1 MKLATEITVNN
12 RISNTKEA
20 LYGKRSDFIASRRSD
35 FIALGLLLL
44 VPLLAI
50 GIPSL
55 LGYHVMMV
63 WDNQIQNLPLRVL
76 VGRDIAAGHL
86 PLWDPF
92 VWSGTP
98 LLGGFNAG
106 AFYPP
111 VLLFALLPSFAAWAL
126 TWILTYWISVVGMYL
141 LCRKLG
147 MSTLPAAV
155 AAATYSF
162 TGIMLQM
169 VVHVM
174 VIEADAWLPWMLLGI
189 EGLLYTIRGS
199 NHLPHYLKSQAKY
212 DEPQSDTAADE
223 TVSSQVNIE
232 TPALPWMKIVAWMIL
247 IASSLAMVIL
257 SGSTSSTAAA
267 VIVAGFVILWHTAQR
282 TPYIAVR
289 QRIAFMMASLLAC
302 AWGIALST
310 TQLLVGLSFVGM
322 SQRNNGFSGY
332 LFGTFPLPLSRWL
345 QAFLPGIAGGSGN
358 FGLPSSVLPINH
370 NPYVGLLPLVAF
382 FALAA
387 VSVGRYRYPE
397 AGKWTMWI
405 VLAVVGVIL
414 AAASGFPGGS
424 VLAHIPFYGGIRV
437 QGRMVVMTDL
447 AVSVVL
453 GFWLERMI
461 TAKNST
467 SAWART
473 RKELIAGMIP
483 MLIAVI
489 LAVAGLVYP
498 SLIEIML
505 GVAKHSRHI
514 GQSMWPLT
522 IVTLILAIV
531 GLLFVAIVNRIQ
543 PRSIRLFVTVFTV
556 IDIGFFGATMAP
568 GFQFFGLNSLA
579 PAASNFASTVADKVM
594 PGPVMPG
601 ARYAIWDPNISNL
614 SDVFHLA
621 QPDQNVLGN
630 ISSIQGVGS
639 AVWGTYDSVTCTHP
653 FDSLRTS
660 SLSSSI
666 SNELDIGTLL
676 VAKDAF
682 ATSSSTANSTTNS
695 TCLHGGYGSELGNNA
710 SEAAAVGTASSSIV
724 SAPSPAS
731 VTTTSGTDI
740 TDTVSSGSTS
750 APVDTSALDATSATA
765 DLASTGTVSGSPPS
779 TANVSYTG
787 HGGVTW
793 YVGSVKNISKVVIDV
808 PVSIEHLLERS
819 IYRYTHAAN
828 HRHTPTPHRRGKR
841 ATPTVVPGIEIEL
854 LQSKLPT
861 STSPTPSATPATT
874 TSPTPSAAAAPASSA
889 SSNSGA
895 TGSAPATGSTTEQ
908 SNTSSLIV
916 AKSFRATRISQ
927 NKKYAIYSATLN
939 MPVQAIAIRLVGT
952 VEPRIQPQYVHIT
965 TISQSGS
972 PKVFTLNGPLVN
984 AVRPGKWRYTGR
996 IGDFISY
1003 YDTNAYGH
1011 LWFAEPGT
1019 TIKPGSSPPAPLPQA
1034 AGDSISI
1041 ERFTSTGNETDRVS
1055 TTTPV
1060 LLVRSMVWAPGWSAT
1075 IKGSNGHKITEGVS
1089 RYGLVQAVTLPQ
1101 GTSTVS
1107 FSYWPPGM
1115 TEGVILTSIALL
1127 AIIIFVAVYIQK
1139 RVRMARPRVRV
1150 PGS

>member
-1 MKLATEITVNN
+1 MKLATEVTVNN
-12 RISNTKEA
+12 SISDTKET
-20 LYGKRSDFIASRRSD
+20 LYGKRNNFIASRRSD

-111 VLLFALLPSFAAWAL
+111 VLLFAIFSSFTAWAL

-155 AAATYSF
+155 ATATYSF
-162 TGIMLQM
+162 SGIMLQM

-189 EGLLYTIRGS
+189 EGLLYAIRGS
-199 NHLPHYLKSQAKY
+199 NHLPYDLKSQARS
-212 DEPQSDTAADE
+212 DEPQSDTDVDE
-223 TVSSQVNIE
+223 VISNQVSIE
-232 TPALPWMKIVAWMIL
+232 TPALPWMKVIAWMIL
-247 IASSLAMVIL
+247 IAFSLSMIIL

-282 TPYIAVR
+282 KPYIAVR
-289 QRIAFMMASLLAC
+289 QRIAFMVASLLAC
-302 AWGIALST
+302 AWGIALSA

-332 LFGTFPLPLSRWL
+332 LFGTFPLPFSRWL
-345 QAFLPGIAGGSGN
+345 QALLPGIAGGSGN
-358 FGLPSSVLPINH
+358 FGLPSSALPINH
-370 NPYVGLLPLVAF
+370 NPYIGLLPLVAF
-382 FALAA
+382 FALAS
-387 VSVGRYRYPE
+387 VSIGRYRYPE
-397 AGKWTMWI
+397 ASKWTMWI
-405 VLAVVGVIL
+405 VLAIIGVLL

-424 VLAHIPFYGGIRV
+424 VLAHVPFYGSIRV

-453 GFWLERMI
+453 GFWLERII
-461 TAKNST
+461 TAQNST
-467 SAWART
+467 SAWIRT
-473 RKELIAGMIP
+473 RKELIASMAP

-489 LAVAGLVYP
+489 LAVVGLAYP
-498 SLIEIML
+498 TLIEIML
-505 GVAKHSRHI
+505 GVGKHSRHI
-514 GQSMWPLT
+514 GRSMWPLT
-522 IVTLILAIV
+522 VVTLILAITV
-531 GLLFVAIVNRIQ
+531 LLFVVIVDRIQ

-579 PAASNFASTVADKVM
+579 PTASNFASTIADKTT
-594 PGPVMPG
+594 PGPIIPG

-639 AVWGTYDSVTCTHP
+639 AVWGVYDSVTCTHP

-676 VAKDAF
+676 VAKNAF
-682 ATSSSTANSTTNS
+682 VTSSSTANSTTNS
-695 TCLHGGYGSELGNNA
+695 TCLHGGYGSELGNNI

-724 SAPSPAS
+724 SASSPTS
-731 VTTTSGTDI
+731 VTTTSGADI
-740 TDTVSSGSTS
+740 TDTVSSGSPS
-750 APVDTSALDATSATA
+750 APVDNSALDTDSTTA
-765 DLASTGTVSGSPPS
+765 NLASTGIVSGYPLS
-779 TANVSYTG
+779 TANVSYAESA
-787 HGGVTW
+787 GVAW
-793 YVGSVKNISKVVIDV
+793 YVGSVKDISKVVIDV
-808 PVSIEHLLERS
+808 PDSIEHLLERS
-819 IYRYTHAAN
+819 IHHRYTYAAN
-828 HRHTPTPHRRGKR
+828 YSHTPTPHRRGKR
-841 ATPTVVPGIEIEL
+841 VTPTVVPGIEIEL
-854 LQSKLPT
+854 LQSKLST
-861 STSPTPSATPATT
+861 STLPASSATPA
-874 TSPTPSAAAAPASSA
+874 SSA
-889 SSNSGA
+889 PSNSGT
-895 TGSAPATGSTTEQ
+895 TGSTPTTGSTTEQ
-908 SNTSSLIV
+908 SNASSLVV
-916 AKSFRATRISQ
+916 AKSFKATRVIQ
-927 NKKYAIYSATLN
+927 KRKYAIYSAMLN
-939 MPVQAIAIRLVGT
+939 TPVQAVAIRLIGT
-952 VEPRIQPQYVHIT
+952 VESRIQPQYVHIT
-965 TISQSGS
+965 TINQSGS

-984 AVRPGKWRYTGR
+984 AVKPGKWRYTGH

-1003 YDTNAYGH
+1003 YDTNTYGH
-1011 LWFAEPGT
+1011 LWFAKPGT
-1019 TIKPGSSPPAPLPQA
+1019 TIKPGSSPPAPLPQT

-1055 TTTPV
+1055 TTAPV

-1075 IKGSNGHKITEGVS
+1075 IKESNGHKITEGVS
-1089 RYGLVQAVTLPQ
+1089 RYGLVQAVTLPP

-1115 TEGVILTSIALL
+1115 TEGVVLTSIALL
-1127 AIIIFVAVYIQK
+1127 AIIIFVAVYIKK
-1139 RVRMARPRVRV
+1139 RLRLAKPRVRI
-1150 PGS
+1150 P

>member
-20 LYGKRSDFIASRRSD
+20 LYGRRSDFIASRRSD

-55 LGYHVMMV
+55 LSYHVMMV

-155 AAATYSF
+155 ATATYSF

-189 EGLLYTIRGS
+189 EGLLYAIRGS
-199 NHLPHYLKSQAKY
+199 NHLPHYLKSQAQY

-223 TVSSQVNIE
+223 TISSQVNIE

-332 LFGTFPLPLSRWL
+332 LFGTFPLPFSRWL

-358 FGLPSSVLPINH
+358 FGLPSSALPINH

-461 TAKNST
+461 MAKNST
-467 SAWART
+467 STWTRT

-522 IVTLILAIV
+522 IVTLILAII
-531 GLLFVAIVNRIQ
+531 GLLFVVIVNRIQ

-568 GFQFFGLNSLA
+568 GFQFFGINSLA
-579 PAASNFASTVADKVM
+579 PTASNFASTVADKVT

-614 SDVFHLA
+614 GNVFHLA

-682 ATSSSTANSTTNS
+682 ATSSSAANSNTNS

-710 SEAAAVGTASSSIV
+710 TEAAVVGTASSSIV
-724 SAPSPAS
+724 SASSPAS
-731 VTTTSGTDI
+731 VTTTSGADV

-750 APVDTSALDATSATA
+750 APVDTSALDATSTTA
-765 DLASTGTVSGSPPS
+765 DLASTDTVSGPPPS
-779 TANVSYTG
+779 TANVSYAG
-787 HGGVTW
+787 HGGVAW

-808 PVSIEHLLERS
+808 PGSIEHLLGRS

-828 HRHTPTPHRRGKR
+828 HRHTLTPHRRGKR
-841 ATPTVVPGIEIEL
+841 ATPTVVPEIEIEL
-854 LQSKLPT
+854 LQSKL
-861 STSPTPSATPATT
+861 STTTTTTTTPTPS
-874 TSPTPSAAAAPASSA
+874 AAPASSA

-952 VEPRIQPQYVHIT
+952 VESRIQPQYVHIT

-1127 AIIIFVAVYIQK
+1127 AIIIFVAVYIKK
-1139 RVRMARPRVRV
+1139 RLRLAKPRVRI
-1150 PGS
+1150 P

>member
-155 AAATYSF
+155 ATATYSF

-189 EGLLYTIRGS
+189 EGLLYAIRGS
-199 NHLPHYLKSQAKY
+199 NHLPHYLKSQAQY

-710 SEAAAVGTASSSIV
+710 TEAAVVGTASSSIV

-740 TDTVSSGSTS
+740 TDTVSSGSPPAS
-750 APVDTSALDATSATA
+750 VDASALDATSATA

-874 TSPTPSAAAAPASSA
+874 TTPTPSAAPASSA

-952 VEPRIQPQYVHIT
+952 VESRIQPQYVHIT

-1127 AIIIFVAVYIQK
+1127 AIIIFVAVYIKK
-1139 RVRMARPRVRV
+1139 RLRLAKPRVRI
-1150 PGS
+1150 P

>member
-1 MKLATEITVNN
+1 MKLTTEITVNN

-155 AAATYSF
+155 ATATYSF

-710 SEAAAVGTASSSIV
+710 TEAAVVGTASSSIV

-740 TDTVSSGSTS
+740 TDTVSSGSPPAS
-750 APVDTSALDATSATA
+750 VDASALDATSATA

-874 TSPTPSAAAAPASSA
+874 TTPTPSAAPASSA

-952 VEPRIQPQYVHIT
+952 VESRIQPQYVHIT